1 MYRPGGVKNPGW
13 RADIEQG
20 AYALIGGGVDMAT
33 SSILE
38 SVRLTSPKAA
48 SMFVDALEES
58 ANMPRKSPSEYKYH
72 VEKNP
77 EAIRRFVS
85 KNLPKGNKHK

>member
-1 MYRPGGVKNPGW
+1 MLLRGGVG
-13 RADIEQG
+13 
-20 AYALIGGGVDMAT
+20 MAT

-38 SVRLTSPKAA
+38 SARLTSPKAA

-58 ANMPRKSPSEYKYH
+58 ASMPRKSPSEYKYH

-77 EAIRRFVS
+77 EAIRRFNTTFVMD
-85 KNLPKGNKHK
+85 NRRILTG

>member
-1 MYRPGGVKNPGW
+1 
-13 RADIEQG
+13 
-20 AYALIGGGVDMAT
+20 MAT

-38 SVRLTSPKAA
+38 SVRLSSPKAA

-58 ANMPRKSPSEYKYH
+58 ASMPRKSPSEYKYH

-85 KNLPKGNKHK
+85 KNLPKEKNHQPCGYRTHLIASHRIASRG